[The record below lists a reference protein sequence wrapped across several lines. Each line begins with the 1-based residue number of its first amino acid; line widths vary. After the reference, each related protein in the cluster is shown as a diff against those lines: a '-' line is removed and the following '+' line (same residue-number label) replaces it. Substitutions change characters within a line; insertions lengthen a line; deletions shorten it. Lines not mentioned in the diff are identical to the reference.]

1 MIPQRQR
8 EALVRALA
16 SGPVLR
22 TGFLTGGL
30 LVGVMFASLFVAN
43 NTPRLEHVAW
53 IRNDA
58 CRLVFG
64 VVMLLPILR
73 FLFQPR
79 RLFSSALIGWVIFTI
94 GYGLAGSWY
103 VNLFTSLGR
112 KPLEV
117 FLLGIVTYGVV
128 AVFSWVAL
136 LILGANRQSARHSQQ
151 RTEGA
156 RHPR

>member
-1 MIPQRQR
+1 MSPQRQR

-16 SGPVLR
+16 SKPVLR
-22 TGFLTGGL
+22 TGLMTGGL
-30 LVGVMFASLFVAN
+30 LVVVMFVSLFVAN
-43 NTPRLEHVAW
+43 HIPQLEPVAW
-53 IRNDA
+53 IRNDV
-58 CRLVFG
+58 CRLAFG
-64 VVMLLPILR
+64 VVMLIPILR

-103 VNLFTSLGR
+103 VNLFASLGR

-117 FLLGIVTYGVV
+117 FLAGIVTYGVV

-136 LILGANRQSARHSQQ
+136 LILAANRQPARDSQQ
-151 RTEGA
+151 GTEGA
-156 RHPR
+156 RQPR

>member
-1 MIPQRQR
+1 MSPQRQR

-16 SGPVLR
+16 SRPVLR
-22 TGFLTGGL
+22 TGLLTGGL

-53 IRNDA
+53 IRNDV

-64 VVMLLPILR
+64 VVMLVPILR

-79 RLFSSALIGWVIFTI
+79 RLFSSALVGWVIFTI

-112 KPLEV
+112 KPLET
-117 FLLGIVTYGVV
+117 FLLGVVTYGVV

-136 LILGANRQSARHSQQ
+136 LILAANRQPARHPQQ
-151 RTEGA
+151 GTEGA

>member
-16 SGPVLR
+16 SRPVLR

-30 LVGVMFASLFVAN
+30 LVGVMFASLFFAN

-94 GYGLAGSWY
+94 GYGFAGSWY

-136 LILGANRQSARHSQQ
+136 LILGANRQPTRHSRHETEDARHL
-151 RTEGA
+151 R
-156 RHPR
+156 